1 MPNSLASKP
10 RRSLRS
16 KRNRLRTV
24 SFDELDLDVSDD
36 EDRSVVYP
44 EFDNRFGPCEDD
56 CEDRLTAR
64 ENVFDLGHCAEESYG
79 SEHGSPLNFSSSW
92 NDYQR
97 ASVIHQRRV
106 DSIAEGMRIEGI

>member
-1 MPNSLASKP
+1 MSK
-10 RRSLRS
+10 
-16 KRNRLRTV
+16 KNRLHTV

-44 EFDNRFGPCEDD
+44 EIDNRFGPCEDD

-64 ENVFDLGHCAEESYG
+64 ENVFDLGHCAEESE
-79 SEHGSPLNFSSSW
+79 SEHGSPLDFCGSR

>member
-1 MPNSLASKP
+1 MSK
-10 RRSLRS
+10 
-16 KRNRLRTV
+16 KNRLHTV

-44 EFDNRFGPCEDD
+44 EIDNRFGPCEDD
-56 CEDRLTAR
+56 CEDKLTAR

-79 SEHGSPLNFSSSW
+79 SEHGSPLDFCGSR